1 MQPAKRSVP
10 GVGWD
15 KKREKSGELWYNE
28 KRCKARESYC
38 ISGIFAVKKVSM
50 QISKAFLFVCPALLC
65 VAPLTLNAADSPEQ
79 IKAREA
85 LEKLYQS
92 QPPAVAPAAA
102 PAPAPAVQPAPA
114 PAPAPKPAKVE
125 PAPAPAPAKAP
136 DPAPAAAQP
145 APAPS
150 SSYPVLVMPTP
161 ADEAALEKAREALRQ
176 KMNDLN
182 AGGQPVV
189 APVAPAP
196 APVAPT
202 PAPVTP
208 APAPVTPAPAPVA
221 PAPAVVAAPTPA
233 PAVVETAAGP
243 TMVLPPSA
251 DPAAIEK
258 AREAMRQQIGQ
269 LPPEPAAPAVQPG
282 APAPQIYVAKPA
294 PAAKPSA
301 APKGMPVFEPLQ
313 GPPVTISA
321 EKQALLSALL
331 QRYRADEITPDQ
343 YHAERAKILA
353 K

>member
-1 MQPAKRSVP
+1 M
-10 GVGWD
+10 GWD
-15 KKREKSGELWYNE
+15 KKREKGGELWYHG

-38 ISGIFAVKKVSM
+38 INGVFAVKKVSM

-125 PAPAPAPAKAP
+125 PAPAPAKAP
-136 DPAPAAAQP
+136 EPAPVAAQP

-161 ADEAALEKAREALRQ
+161 ADDAALEKAREALRQ

-182 AGGQPVV
+182 AGGQSVV

-196 APVAPT
+196 APVAPA

-208 APAPVTPAPAPVA
+208 APAPVTPSPAPVA
-221 PAPAVVAAPTPA
+221 PAPAVVATPA
-233 PAVVETAAGP
+233 ASPAVVETSAGP
-243 TMVLPPSA
+243 TLVLPPSA

-258 AREAMRQQIGQ
+258 AREAMRQQVGQ
-269 LPPEPAAPAVQPG
+269 LPQAPAVPAVQPG
-282 APAPQIYVAKPA
+282 APVPQTYVAKPS
-294 PAAKPSA
+294 PAAKPA
-301 APKGMPVFEPLQ
+301 PAPKGMPVFEPLQ
-313 GPPVTISA
+313 GPPVTIPA
-321 EKQALLSALL
+321 EKQAQLSALL